1 MNEPTESEITQA
13 SEQTGVSEAKI
24 KKAIEKVEANRE
36 KRKNRLL
43 KNLTPNEI
51 WNEFSN
57 SNVKLP
63 RYDVTE
69 EDNGSEI
76 S

>member
-63 RYDVTE
+63 RYDVTK